1 MYILEKVESFPSKTD
16 DEARIFTTAISIQH
30 CFRHT
35 NQYNKKKGGG
45 EAEGVT
51 GAQRGPLGSEREV
64 VLVSEAVNGTRPVLS
79 DVLGT
84 AQ

>member
-1 MYILEKVESFPSKTD
+1 MRRGDRQAKD
-16 DEARIFTTAISIQH
+16 ARVT
-30 CFRHT
+30 CGRLWRR
-35 NQYNKKKGGG
+35 
-45 EAEGVT
+45 EAEGVP

-64 VLVSEAVNGTRPVLS
+64 VLVSEAVVNGTRPVLS

>member
-1 MYILEKVESFPSKTD
+1 MRRGDRQAKD
-16 DEARIFTTAISIQH
+16 ARVT
-30 CFRHT
+30 CGRLWRR
-35 NQYNKKKGGG
+35 
-45 EAEGVT
+45 EAEGVP

-84 AQ
+84 VQ